1 MRKHREHPTLASWR
15 IAAVAVVMAA
25 LVAPAAAHAQ
35 TTVERELF
43 VSVLNKAD
51 EPILTLGAAD
61 FVVREDGR
69 AREVLRARRA
79 TDPIDLVL
87 LIDTSQALN
96 RQVADTRKAVEQFL
110 AAMAGHAQVTLVG
123 LGDRPTILAGPT
135 DDAEKLK
142 KGMGG
147 IFPIEGAGALVLEG
161 IQETLK
167 GFAKRKPGRA
177 AIVVLYEGGREFSS
191 DSSATVLGKIADSGA
206 TLHVITVGTT
216 VPPDAMTQ
224 EGRSREIV
232 FDGGTRQSGGR
243 RQNVLASMGLADA
256 LSRLAAELLGQ
267 YRITYARPDTLIP
280 PKTIEVSVRQPDVTV
295 RATPIVPAPRSLA
308 K

>member
-1 MRKHREHPTLASWR
+1 MRKCRARAQRASCRFATATLVLASL
-15 IAAVAVVMAA
+15 
-25 LVAPAAAHAQ
+25 LVPLAAHAQ

-51 EPILTLGAAD
+51 EPILTLGAPD
-61 FVVREDGR
+61 FIVREDGR
-69 AREVLRARRA
+69 VREVLRARRA

-87 LIDTSQALN
+87 LIDTSQALG

-123 LGDRPTILAGPT
+123 LGDRPTVLTAST

-142 KGMGG
+142 KAVGG

-161 IQETLK
+161 IQDTLK
-167 GFAKRKPGRA
+167 GFAKRKPERA

-191 DSSATVLGKIADSGA
+191 ESHATVLARIAASGA
-206 TLHVITVGTT
+206 ALHVITVGTT

-232 FDGGTRQSGGR
+232 FDTGTRQSGGR
-243 RQNVLASMGLADA
+243 RQNVLASMSLPDT
-256 LSRLAAELLGQ
+256 LTRLANELLGQ

-280 PKTIEVSVRQPDVTV
+280 PKTVEVSVRQADVTV
-295 RATPIVPAPRSLA
+295 RATPVMPAPKGPA

>member
-1 MRKHREHPTLASWR
+1 MRKCRVHAHRDSRRFAAVTLVLASLLGP
-15 IAAVAVVMAA
+15 V
-25 LVAPAAAHAQ
+25 AAHAQ

-51 EPILTLGAAD
+51 EPILTLGAPD
-61 FVVREDGR
+61 FIVREDGR
-69 AREVLRARRA
+69 VREVLRARRA
-79 TDPIDLVL
+79 TDSIDLAL
-87 LIDTSQALN
+87 LIDTSQALG

-123 LGDRPTILAGPT
+123 LGDRPTILTAPT
-135 DDAEKLK
+135 DDPEKLK
-142 KGMGG
+142 KAVGG

-161 IQETLK
+161 IQDTLK
-167 GFAKRKPGRA
+167 GFAKRRPERA

-191 DSSATVLGKIADSGA
+191 DSHATVLARIAESGA
-206 TLHVITVGTT
+206 ALHVITVGTT

-232 FDGGTRQSGGR
+232 FDTGTRQSGGR
-243 RQNVLASMGLADA
+243 RQNVLASMS
-256 LSRLAAELLGQ
+256 LSDTLTRLANELLGQ

-280 PKTIEVSVRQPDVTV
+280 PKTTEVSVRQADVTV
-295 RATPIVPAPRSLA
+295 RATPVVPAPKGPA